1 MCRANSVRT
10 RTVTAVVEELFVIPR
25 LLLGA
30 VQLPAPLMRAVALV
44 QDGGYLTVSRFL
56 REMTS
61 EELGEVLQHGM
72 AARNQRPL
80 QEGMTMFCMMMANH
94 EGLVV
99 LATDQVSEMLSRL
112 IVLVQAEIMVRKG
125 LVELEYSALT
135 LESIDPRNMRMTEKG
150 KHSFPRMV
158 IKRIPPPAAAQ

>member
-1 MCRANSVRT
+1 
-10 RTVTAVVEELFVIPR
+10 VTATAEELFVIPQ
-25 LLLGA
+25 LLLDS
-30 VQLPAPLMRAVALV
+30 VQLPAPMMRATALV
-44 QDGGYLTVSRFL
+44 KDGGYLTVSRFL

-61 EELGEVLQHGM
+61 EELGEVLQYGM
-72 AARNQRPL
+72 AARGQRGL
-80 QEGMTMFCMMMANH
+80 QESMTLFCMLLANH

-99 LATDQVSEMLSRL
+99 FSTDPVGEMLGRL

-158 IKRIPPPAAAQ
+158 IKRLPPPAAAQ